1 MQPAPPPRPRSPVL
15 AVLEDGHFRS
25 LWYVG
30 SLNEL
35 CRRMELLVLSWLI
48 LQTTNSPFQLGLVLV
63 FNNLPRPLFSPF
75 AGVIADRVSRR
86 RILAAAQVIN
96 CATAAAILALIFT
109 DRIASWHVFLAV
121 SVHGATKSLED
132 PARRTAIL
140 DIVGA
145 NRLVNALSLDTMSNT
160 VGKMVGPLLFGV
172 LVDTSGFTGAYIFVL
187 IIHLLTLGVLTRVRI
202 PRSPQV
208 LGREPVWHSLGAAVQ
223 FARHDRML
231 LGMLYITIVMNAMAF
246 PAQQFIPAIGRD
258 HLRVGQDHLGLGA
271 TLVGLLVAA
280 EGLGQLAGATL
291 MAFTRNLRRHGR
303 VFVIGSV
310 VALVVAMLFVW
321 SPWYWLAF
329 ALLTLGGLGQAGFG
343 TMQSAITMLSAPPA
357 MRGRMIGL
365 MSVCIGTGTPL
376 GTLEIG
382 YLALFFGTQWSISA
396 NALAGLLLLA
406 PALVLTPI
414 LWRPT
419 ATVPVAERR

>member
-1 MQPAPPPRPRSPVL
+1 M
-15 AVLEDGHFRS
+15 AVLQDGHFRS

-48 LQTTNSPFQLGLVLV
+48 LETTNSPFQLGLVLV

-75 AGVIADRVSRR
+75 AGVIADRVSRQ
-86 RILAAAQVIN
+86 RILAAAQILN
-96 CATAAAILALIFT
+96 SATAAVILALIFT

-121 SVHGATKSLED
+121 SVHGTTKSLED

-145 NRLVNALSLDTMSNT
+145 SRLVNALSLDTMSNT
-160 VGKMVGPLLFGV
+160 IGKMVGPLLFGV

-187 IIHLLTLGVLTRVRI
+187 IIHLLTLGVLTRVHI
-202 PRSPQV
+202 PRSPQA
-208 LGREPVWHSLGAAVQ
+208 LGREPVWRSLGAAVQ
-223 FARHDRML
+223 FARHDPML
-231 LGMLYITIVMNAMAF
+231 LGMLYVTIVMNAMAF

-258 HLRVGQDHLGLGA
+258 HLGVGA
-271 TLVGLLVAA
+271 TLVGLLAAA

-303 VFVIGSV
+303 VFAIGSV

-321 SPWYWLAF
+321 SPWYGLAF
-329 ALLTLGGLGQAGFG
+329 ALLTIGGLGQAGFG

-396 NALAGLLLLA
+396 NALVGLLLLA
-406 PALVLTPI
+406 PALVLTPL

-419 ATVPVAERR
+419 ATPISPTRG